1 MSEKELF
8 LYPDVECRNLK
19 DVYLRAVK
27 SYGKKNFLGTLNNG
41 EYVYKTF
48 SDVENLAR
56 WVGSGIENRNLAP
69 EIQEYK

>member
-1 MSEKELF
+1 LIVLKIFSNDFFF
-8 LYPDVECRNLK
+8 LHK
-19 DVYLRAVK
+19 AVK